1 MLVGVFLFMVTL
13 LDPTS
18 PVLNPDFQFRPTHTN
33 KKEQQKKK
41 KQSSKISSTKRF
53 LIQQIQDELIN
64 KEKKG
69 L

>member
-33 KKEQQKKK
+33 KKEQQKK
-41 KQSSKISSTKRF
+41 TELENFFHNRF

>member
-41 KQSSKISSTKRF
+41 QSSKISSTKRF

>member
-41 KQSSKISSTKRF
+41 TELENFFHNRF